1 MEDLNLSTSLFADLH
16 IHSRFSRACS
26 KELTI
31 PNLVKWARIKGINL
45 LGTGDFTHNTWLE
58 ELKELKQENGILWY
72 EDSEGK
78 FPFILTSEISLVYTQ
93 DEKGRRVHLV
103 YLAPDFET
111 VDKINQWLDTKG
123 RRDYDGRP
131 IFKISCR
138 DFTAKMQE
146 INPEIEVIP
155 AHCLL
160 PDSLIHTEK
169 IMKKIKEIKKG
180 DKVLTH
186 SGRFRKVKNVYS
198 RDFSGDIIEVIPSCL
213 KIGSWFTPEH
223 PIYSIKTFKSCKNVP
238 HTICKPSCSYLKRG
252 CKIKAY
258 EKYKP
263 QWKQIKELEIG
274 DVILYP
280 RYKKIKDISYLD
292 LSEIFKEF
300 FIDGDYIKPRK
311 EKVFIKNIPIK
322 KRINLSGN
330 FCRLIG
336 YYLAEGY
343 ISGNSIAFTFNKKE
357 KSYLLDLKK
366 LLVEIFGPFLNIQI
380 IDEKSEG
387 VTLKVFS
394 KVLFEFFKMF
404 YVPDSSFRAYN
415 KILPNWF
422 LDLPID
428 KLQNLF
434 VGWWRGD
441 KGVTTSVNLMNQFK
455 IILIKIGIIPSINK
469 VTANQVNLSRK
480 KKINV
485 INRRKI
491 IARKD
496 YYTFSPLSFFNESCE
511 LLELP
516 EFKKF
521 KTKLLRRKGW
531 LDNDYIYLPIFKIN
545 KKRYLGEVYNLEVLE
560 DNSYLSENLAIHN
573 CWTPWFGVFG
583 SKGGFNT
590 LQEAFQDQAQNIHAI
605 ETGISSD
612 PEMNIKIKE
621 IKDRNISIVSFS
633 DSHSFW
639 PWRLGREATIFQKPE
654 NQPITYNTIL
664 NQIRTNTFI
673 GTIETDPAYG
683 KYHFDGHAKCNFSS
697 SPEKTKELNNI
708 CPECNKNLII
718 GVDSRVN
725 ELSNNQEIIPS
736 KLFFRVLP
744 LHEIISLHLKKGM
757 NTKTCW
763 TVYNN
768 LIKEFKTEFNI
779 LLKTTK
785 EELTKIT
792 NSPELTNLILQN
804 RKGKIKVKPGYD
816 GVYGEAILSEEDNQ
830 QTENNPNN
838 QQPTNPQ
845 QLQDNTQINN
855 SQQPKKQQ
863 TLF

>member
-1 MEDLNLSTSLFADLH
+1 
-16 IHSRFSRACS
+16 
-26 KELTI
+26 
-31 PNLVKWARIKGINL
+31 
-45 LGTGDFTHNTWLE
+45 
-58 ELKELKQENGILWY
+58 
-72 EDSEGK
+72 
-78 FPFILTSEISLVYTQ
+78 
-93 DEKGRRVHLV
+93 
-103 YLAPDFET
+103 
-111 VDKINQWLDTKG
+111 
-123 RRDYDGRP
+123 
-131 IFKISCR
+131 
-138 DFTAKMQE
+138 
-146 INPEIEVIP
+146 
-155 AHCLL
+155 
-160 PDSLIHTEK
+160 
-169 IMKKIKEIKKG
+169 
-180 DKVLTH
+180 
-186 SGRFRKVKNVYS
+186 
-198 RDFSGDIIEVIPSCL
+198 
-213 KIGSWFTPEH
+213 
-223 PIYSIKTFKSCKNVP
+223 
-238 HTICKPSCSYLKRG
+238 
-252 CKIKAY
+252 
-258 EKYKP
+258 
-263 QWKQIKELEIG
+263 
-274 DVILYP
+274 
-280 RYKKIKDISYLD
+280 
-292 LSEIFKEF
+292 
-300 FIDGDYIKPRK
+300 
-311 EKVFIKNIPIK
+311 
-322 KRINLSGN
+322 
-330 FCRLIG
+330 
-336 YYLAEGY
+336 
-343 ISGNSIAFTFNKKE
+343 
-357 KSYLLDLKK
+357 
-366 LLVEIFGPFLNIQI
+366 
-380 IDEKSEG
+380 
-387 VTLKVFS
+387 
-394 KVLFEFFKMF
+394 
-404 YVPDSSFRAYN
+404 
-415 KILPNWF
+415 
-422 LDLPID
+422 
-428 KLQNLF
+428 
-434 VGWWRGD
+434 
-441 KGVTTSVNLMNQFK
+441 MNQFK